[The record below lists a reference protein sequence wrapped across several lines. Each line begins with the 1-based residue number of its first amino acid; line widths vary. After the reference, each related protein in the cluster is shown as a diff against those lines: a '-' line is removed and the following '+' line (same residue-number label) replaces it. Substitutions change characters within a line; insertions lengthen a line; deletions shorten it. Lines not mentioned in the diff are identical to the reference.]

1 MDAIDIDRI
10 ERAQAC
16 LRRTRM
22 ECSEAGASSLVNELM
37 HHLEMMLRVTTSVRL
52 MSGELDDTELVLTPL
67 AHALA
72 RPSDAH

>member
-1 MDAIDIDRI
+1 VDIDRI

-16 LRRTRM
+16 LRRARAG
-22 ECSEAGASSLVNELM
+22 CSEAGASSLADELM
-37 HHLEMMLRVTTSVRL
+37 HHLEMLLRVITSVRL

-67 AHALA
+67 ARALA